1 MQVILVIL
9 CPIHGI
15 NSVPL
20 LCADHQG
27 NCQRQKQNLMP
38 CLTLFAMLWTIAH
51 LAPLLMEFPRQEY
64 WNGFP
69 FPSPGNLPDPGI
81 KPAPPVFGGRFFNT
95 ATWEVQP
102 PRKYVLATWS
112 VLYNSVLNQV
122 PTVPG
127 KVCGFLQVGLC
138 FLLSFTVHMCLF
150 IRMYSKYTCAC
161 VSMCVYMYSRVHEK

>member
-1 MQVILVIL
+1 MTTWTVAHQA
-9 CPIHGI
+9 
-15 NSVPL
+15 L
-20 LCADHQG
+20 LSMG
-27 NCQRQKQNLMP
+27 
-38 CLTLFAMLWTIAH
+38 
-51 LAPLLMEFPRQEY
+51 FPRQEY

-161 VSMCVYMYSRVHEK
+161 VSMCVYMYSRVHEKWKWKVFSHVWLFATPWTVAHQIPLSMRFSKQEY